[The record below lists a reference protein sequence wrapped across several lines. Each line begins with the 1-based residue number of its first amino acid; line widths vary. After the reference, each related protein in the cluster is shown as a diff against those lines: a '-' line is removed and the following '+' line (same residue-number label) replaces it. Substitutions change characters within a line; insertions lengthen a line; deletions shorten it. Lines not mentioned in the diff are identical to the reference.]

1 MPQVI
6 FGMKKTLFHRNRLA
20 VELFDF
26 VLGWGGCGGS
36 GGDFDHGFGEVLGVG
51 NESPVDFFAC
61 LRVGVDGEEGTSCGN
76 RRDEGAG
83 SAFVPFE
90 VVAAVVVVGLGDG
103 IGDTGDF
110 HDFGG
115 EYVLVGWKS

>member
-36 GGDFDHGFGEVLGVG
+36 GGDFDFHQRFGEVLGVHVTG
-51 NESPVDFFAC
+51 FIQR
-61 LRVGVDGEEGTSCGN
+61 LRIGIDGEE
-76 RRDEGAG
+76 
-83 SAFVPFE
+83 
-90 VVAAVVVVGLGDG
+90 VAAGGG
-103 IGDTGDF
+103 TGKK
-110 HDFGG
+110 
-115 EYVLVGWKS
+115 W